1 MVREKIELEDHMV
14 AFGIVD
20 DTYDLLKE
28 RIEEFNTSKGWLEC
42 ALDVSFRAQTG
53 RIVKVFDELF
63 EEPLIDIINDVYND
77 SYIHVGPTLDK
88 WLGGE

>member
-1 MVREKIELEDHMV
+1 MVRKIELEDHMAV
-14 AFGIVD
+14 YEIVD
-20 DTYDLLKE
+20 EYYEDLKD
-28 RIEEFNTSKGWLEC
+28 RVEEFNICKGWLEC